1 MKFAYTGIEV
11 KDMNRSIKFYTE
23 ALRMEMLDRHLIR
36 ETGGEVAALK
46 SKDSPQLLELN
57 WYPESRYHEGS
68 ELDHLAFEVE
78 DVNDQIGKLTK
89 MGAQVA
95 RETEVRSKYIVGF
108 LKDPNG
114 IWLELF
120 QARK

>member
-1 MKFAYTGIEV
+1 
-11 KDMNRSIKFYTE
+11 MNRSIKFYTE

>member
-1 MKFAYTGIEV
+1 VKFAYTGIEV